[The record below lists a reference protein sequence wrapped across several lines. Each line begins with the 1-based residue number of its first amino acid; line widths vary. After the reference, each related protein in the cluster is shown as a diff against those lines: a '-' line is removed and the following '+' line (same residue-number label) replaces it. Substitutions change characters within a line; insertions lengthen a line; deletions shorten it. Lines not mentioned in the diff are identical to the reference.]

1 MRSWIWVGLVCMA
14 SLHAFAQP
22 DLRHL
27 RGVHATSNYGANVQ
41 GFRKAVFASPAAITA
56 DSVSV
61 NIVRSVSSLG
71 TWDTANVVLTGVTV
85 GTSPK
90 LASAGFWL
98 SSNPATGE
106 LSLAFNPSMDPSLA
120 PVSGFAGDVNLPRTG
135 NGQDIFLDQVSRASG
150 LAFQYVVAVA
160 AHASQLVAA
169 ASNVQASNG
178 ATLDLA
184 AVMQDLDAIK
194 ASIAAKEGAK
204 SRYFD
209 FLKAENVEWIAVTV
223 PIFTDSLA
231 DPTVRLKYR
240 PAGDTSGE
248 PYTFDDADLQDF
260 IVQAK
265 QNGFKV
271 SLGFEFYPVVMAVD
285 ASSPGCGTPQYKP
298 NRWLLGQPVVDPKIA
313 DQACINPADWWWNPS
328 HPSYAANVAA
338 FWSSY
343 TQIAADYA
351 ALAQQSGVD
360 LFVLAT
366 EEDNLFRTRSAA
378 APYTNNF
385 LPELTAMVSAV
396 RAQYTGLVTYERHWT
411 TFAHPDWFANGAGTA
426 AAFESVVTDLAL
438 DVVGVSAYFPLTSSQ
453 PTSVV
458 SVADFET
465 AWDKV
470 FTQYLLPLQAG
481 NPGKPIVFSEWGY
494 TNDLAS
500 PYVQGARL
508 GQPMQP
514 APLGADGISQQANI
528 IQAFFNVN
536 ARYGDLVHGSFLYG
550 VSMQDPNDCQQVIFG
565 IDCKPGSSQALA
577 DAYAKW
583 LRSDA
588 NRVFDWAQNTYPQ
601 YFPGTAP
608 TGSALGY
615 LYRHYDATGNY
626 LGVRDGRLY
635 VHNGRDWNF
644 LDVGSFRSYLDGVG
658 RLGY

>member
-1 MRSWIWVGLVCMA
+1 MRTWIWAGVLCLA
-14 SLHAFAQP
+14 SLQAHAQP
-22 DLRHL
+22 DLRHM

-41 GFRKAVFASPAAITA
+41 GFRKAVFASPASIAA
-56 DSVSV
+56 DGVSV
-61 NIVRSVSSLG
+61 NIVRSVSSFG

-98 SSNPATGE
+98 SSNPITGE
-106 LSLAFNPSMDPSLA
+106 ISLAFNPSMDPALGD
-120 PVSGFAGDVNLPRTG
+120 VSGFAGDVNLPRTAD
-135 NGQDIFLDQVSRASG
+135 GQDIFLDQLSRASG
-150 LAFQYVVAVA
+150 VALQYVVAVA
-160 AHASQLVAA
+160 AHASELVAKA
-169 ASNVQASNG
+169 GSVQTSNG
-178 ATLDLA
+178 PALDLP

-194 ASIAAKEGAK
+194 TSIAAKEEAK
-204 SRYFD
+204 SRYFA
-209 FLKAENVEWIAVTV
+209 FLKSESVEWIGVTV

-231 DPTVRLKYR
+231 DPTVRVKYR

-271 SLGFEFYPVVMAVD
+271 WLGFEFYPVIMSVD
-285 ASSPGCGTPQYKP
+285 ASSPGCGTLQYKP
-298 NRWLLGQPVVDPKIA
+298 NRWLLGQPVVDPKMA

-328 HPSYAANVAA
+328 HPSYAANVST
-338 FWSSY
+338 FWNSY
-343 TQIAADYA
+343 TQIAANYA
-351 ALAQQSGVD
+351 ALAQQTGVD
-360 LFVLAT
+360 LFVLST

-385 LPELTAMVSAV
+385 LPELAAMVSAV
-396 RAQYTGLVTYERHWT
+396 RAQYTGLVTYERHWS
-411 TFAHPDWFANGAGTA
+411 TFAHPEWFGNGAGTA
-426 AAFESVVTDLAL
+426 AAFESVVADLGL
-438 DVVGVSAYFPLTSSQ
+438 DMVAVSAYFPLTSSA

-458 SVADFET
+458 SVADFDA
-465 AWDKV
+465 AWDNV
-470 FTQYLLPLQAG
+470 FAQYLVPLQAR

-500 PYVQGARL
+500 PYLQGARL
-508 GQPMQP
+508 GQAMQP
-514 APLGADGISQQANI
+514 APAGADGITQQANI
-528 IQAFFNVN
+528 IQAFFTVN

-550 VSMQDPNDCQQVIFG
+550 VGMQDPNDCGQVTFG
-565 IDCKPGSSQALA
+565 VYCKPASSQALA
-577 DAYAKW
+577 DAYAGW
-583 LRSDA
+583 LRADA
-588 NRVFDWAQNTYPQ
+588 DRVFDWAQNAYPQ

-626 LGVRDGRLY
+626 LGLRDGRLY

-644 LDVGSFRSYLDGVG
+644 LDVGAFRTYLDAVG
-658 RLGY
+658 RIGY